1 MSEHNNVHNMWNSI
15 YRRGTNCNFDDDE
28 DQLGTVHVE
37 DDAVVTQSDP
47 NKVVVTPPDY
57 MVAAEID
64 AIVNPAVP
72 SATPST
78 STEGMASKVHL
89 QAPRAKRYTPA
100 AQQRNELTN
109 TMIQMFQQEQKKLL
123 EEDDELDLS
132 FAAYA
137 KRMRTFLDQNQ
148 REEVLQQI
156 GQLINTAVNNVRSGM
171 PVLQKNPQVF
181 SRPCAATPI
190 AMNVS
195 SNMQNNPVP
204 PLQQQNNPLM
214 SQQMQVP
221 NDQERQQQQQM
232 MNPGGDNSSFY
243 IPGPTSMNYEA
254 GNSYNF
260 QQL

>member
-1 MSEHNNVHNMWNSI
+1 MSEHNNVHNMRNSI
-15 YRRGTNCNFDDDE
+15 YRRESNCTFDDAE
-28 DQLGTVHVE
+28 GEPGTVHVE
-37 DDAVVTQSDP
+37 DDNVVTQTDP
-47 NKVVVTPPDY
+47 NEEIVTPPDD

-78 STEGMASKVHL
+78 STESMASKVHL

-181 SRPCAATPI
+181 SRPRAATPI

-195 SNMQNNPVP
+195 SNMQNNPGP

-221 NDQERQQQQQM
+221 NDQQCQQQQQM

-260 QQL
+260 EQL